1 MFDPLKK
8 RFEEYATERFPAV
21 TPKRVFIVFS
31 IMAVLIAVL
40 LGVLSLIVG
49 AKAFLLIII
58 VIAAWMY
65 GIRTITNK
73 GVQK

>member
-8 RFEEYATERFPAV
+8 RFEEYATEHFPAV

-65 GIRTITNK
+65 GIRTTTNK
-73 GVQK
+73 GVEK